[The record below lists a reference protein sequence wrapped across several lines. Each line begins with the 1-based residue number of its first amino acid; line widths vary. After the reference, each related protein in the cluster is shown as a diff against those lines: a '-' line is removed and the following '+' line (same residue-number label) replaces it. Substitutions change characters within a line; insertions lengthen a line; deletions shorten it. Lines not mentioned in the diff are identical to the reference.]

1 MSLTS
6 HLRDPQSPIGQFI
19 RQHGSQTARIARVT
33 NPQLRSAE
41 TINPGFEPWVYS
53 HLGTALDYRIR
64 YFFAVTP
71 SQQLIAYTGASLLPV
86 QISDSGYPMEGPYS
100 LDLIEAFFTRLD
112 AFLETIQPVGR
123 QLEAEVERMLAR
135 YCFVLGLFEEVYRS
149 GRYMDGLLMVPAPKE
164 SVDELLAIADDSWI
178 DDLCALSRVFYERYH
193 HLLSLP
199 FTLNPTFTGSL
210 DVGGADADLIVD
222 GCLIEIKSSIRARID
237 AAWLH
242 QLLGYLLL
250 DYEDQQHLRSVAI
263 YMARH
268 GLLLTWPLGDF
279 LRSLTGNNQI
289 SLSQLRQEFQALCQQ
304 QSRRKRKEPKRIA
317 TYARWLEENQC
328 FDLSTVPIPC
338 YRCGEGTIISCS
350 LCGVYVCNDCSE
362 PDENDDSI
370 CFDCV
375 AQKCKQGVHYHN
387 TPWKYADTENSRITP
402 SLLRI

>member
-328 FDLSTVPIPC
+328 FDLSTVPSHVIDVVKVQ
-338 YRCGEGTIISCS
+338 SS
-350 LCGVYVCNDCSE
+350 
-362 PDENDDSI
+362 
-370 CFDCV
+370 
-375 AQKCKQGVHYHN
+375 
-387 TPWKYADTENSRITP
+387 TPLGNMRIRKIHVLP
-402 SLLRI
+402 HPF